1 MSKSEIKLG
10 VVLTV
15 FIILAAVSRLVEHP
29 WNFTPM
35 TAILLISAAY
45 ISNKWMKIAVPFAV
59 ILFSDIVLEN
69 TTGLGFHE
77 GTASVYFGYFVIFIV
92 GLLLLQKVSVFKIVS
107 ASLLASLTF
116 FLITNFA
123 FLYTPSIE
131 PNPLLGTYPHDVTG
145 ILASYEAGLPFF
157 KNMILGDLTFSFILF
172 AAYYFVQN
180 FGLKMERAK
189 V

>member
-10 VVLTV
+10 VVLAV
-15 FIILAAVSRLVEHP
+15 LIILTAVSRTVEHP

-45 ISNKWMKIAVPFAV
+45 ISNKWMKIAVPFAF
-59 ILFSDIVLEN
+59 ILSSDIVLES
-69 TTGLGFHE
+69 TTGLGFHD
-77 GTASVYFGYFVIFIV
+77 GTASVYFGYFVIFII
-92 GLLLLQKVSVFKIVS
+92 GIFLLQKVSLLRIVS
-107 ASLLASLTF
+107 ASILGSIIF

-123 FLYTPSIE
+123 FLYKPSVV
-131 PNPLLGTYPHDVTG
+131 PNPLLGTYPHNITG

-157 KNMILGDLTFSFILF
+157 KNMILGDLTFSCILF
-172 AAYYFVQN
+172 AAYFLVQN
-180 FGLKMERAK
+180 FGLKIQSSK